1 MSRGPF
7 RNSRFHHPHAPSSKR
22 KACKIYWFSLRFKH
36 IEKFEAISTK
46 PPLTAPQPQALFN
59 NSPRK
64 INVFLAEIYWC
75 FRDYEQRHRRRA
87 THFARATPPQ
97 TDYMF
102 WWNRERHWGYK
113 HFFLEE
119 RKGERVTKHG
129 VHFAVDKLTQIARA
143 KKKNEN
149 GRRRATPFKRP
160 VRFAA
165 DVRQKCFGI
174 SRGEF
179 WWAIKK
185 LRLYWFYWCFW
196 ELYKKWIFELEGWRT
211 CFGTD
216 LPCRWITY
224 IKYS

>member
-22 KACKIYWFSLRFKH
+22 KACKIYWFSLGFKH
-36 IEKFEAISTK
+36 IAKFEAISTK

-102 WWNRERHWGYK
+102 WWNRERHWGFTVC
-113 HFFLEE
+113 FFWGRDLDL
-119 RKGERVTKHG
+119 KCSFGAS
-129 VHFAVDKLTQIARA
+129 FPYDKLMQILEA

-149 GRRRATPFKRP
+149 RRRPKTKVRST

-165 DVRQKCFGI
+165 DV
-174 SRGEF
+174 E
-179 WWAIKK
+179 KK
-185 LRLYWFYWCFW
+185 
-196 ELYKKWIFELEGWRT
+196 
-211 CFGTD
+211 
-216 LPCRWITY
+216 
-224 IKYS
+224 

>member
-22 KACKIYWFSLRFKH
+22 KACKIYWFSLGFKH
-36 IEKFEAISTK
+36 IAKFEAISTK

-102 WWNRERHWGYK
+102 WWNRERHWVYK
-113 HFFLEE
+113 HFFSKSKNVSVAVNTARTSPLINW
-119 RKGERVTKHG
+119 RKSRG
-129 VHFAVDKLTQIARA
+129 Q

-149 GRRRATPFKRP
+149 GHRRRTKVKRR
-160 VRFAA
+160 VHFTA
-165 DVRQKCFGI
+165 DV
-174 SRGEF
+174 
-179 WWAIKK
+179 
-185 LRLYWFYWCFW
+185 
-196 ELYKKWIFELEGWRT
+196 
-211 CFGTD
+211 
-216 LPCRWITY
+216 
-224 IKYS
+224 